1 MDNTITPKLIKNMNR
16 YANNR
21 IINGLILPLLF
32 FFLTVWLSVT
42 IGASLLQSK
51 PLVNSLL
58 FWFWGAAG
66 TLQLYIFIRRHFVK
80 LQVEENMNELL
91 TNLTLTNH
99 EGMTTKNKEANASF
113 IDATL
118 ETIKFLNGFTLT
130 ILLIPMGVVDIL
142 FLLTFLK
149 MNF

>member
-51 PLVNSLL
+51 PLVNALL